1 MKVVFSS
8 GGSGGI
14 AKSSGARALA
24 QHLSR
29 FGGTVL
35 VDGNLTQQSQR
46 EYFGLADDA
55 CVENMLVGGDPPER
69 KNNAKDYPDRLTNGA
84 AYAELPG
91 PISYNSKSLDL
102 LGRSIGE
109 LAGLADY
116 VVVDTDRFD
125 AEALADNMTVAGG
138 VMLPWL
144 LHGSEAGSCGVV
156 FRLGLLG
163 SSLNDGRNALDALVG
178 AGVSPNG
185 IGVVATVQPGA
196 ESLDT
201 SPERW
206 RSRLE
211 GLGRYLGSDRWIPA
225 SGRLLAERKPGYP
238 DDHEPAWLARAGPCV
253 RRVSH
258 GASPRPRPSA
268 KRGWRR

>member
-46 EYFGLADDA
+46 EYFGLDDDD
-55 CVENMLVGGDPPER
+55 CLENMLVGGDARER
-69 KNNAKDYPDRLTNGA
+69 MMNAIVTPDRLPNGA
-84 AYAELPG
+84 GYAVLPG
-91 PISYNSKSLDL
+91 PISYNAKSLDL

-109 LAGLADY
+109 LAGLADF
-116 VVVDTDRFD
+116 VVVDTDCFD

-144 LHGSEAGSCGVV
+144 LHGSETGSCGVM

-201 SPERW
+201 SPEQW

-211 GLGRYLGSDRWIPA
+211 GLGRYLGGDRWTPA

-238 DDHEPAWLARAGPCV
+238 DDHEPAWLARAGAWV
-253 RRVSH
+253 RGVKSKPRT
-258 GASPRPRPSA
+258 RPRPSA

>member
-1 MKVVFSS
+1 M
-8 GGSGGI
+8 
-14 AKSSGARALA
+14 
-24 QHLSR
+24 
-29 FGGTVL
+29 
-35 VDGNLTQQSQR
+35 
-46 EYFGLADDA
+46 
-55 CVENMLVGGDPPER
+55 
-69 KNNAKDYPDRLTNGA
+69 
-84 AYAELPG
+84 
-91 PISYNSKSLDL
+91 
-102 LGRSIGE
+102 GRSIGE

-238 DDHEPAWLARAGPCV
+238 DDHEPAWLARAGAWV
-253 RRVSH
+253 RGVKPR
-258 GASPRPRPSA
+258 PRTRPRPSA

>member
-46 EYFGLADDA
+46 EYFGLDDDD
-55 CVENMLVGGDPPER
+55 CLENMLVGGDARER
-69 KNNAKDYPDRLTNGA
+69 MMNAIVTPDRLPNGA
-84 AYAELPG
+84 GYAVLPG
-91 PISYNSKSLDL
+91 PISYNAKSLDL

-109 LAGLADY
+109 LAGLADF

-144 LHGSEAGSCGVV
+144 LHGSEAGSCGVM

-201 SPERW
+201 SPEQW

-211 GLGRYLGSDRWIPA
+211 GLGRYLGGDRWTPA

-238 DDHEPAWLARAGPCV
+238 DDHEHAWLARAGAWV
-253 RRVSH
+253 RGVKPKPRT
-258 GASPRPRPSA
+258 RPRPSA